1 MHHGEIKSAREREHE
16 DSGVAEKNPDRM
28 GQENEESTE
37 SRCSSLSVNVQDIPF
52 YLLSKVCSRLNSGDE
67 MYYKD
72 VQTLGKLMGFNEDVM
87 GSLVQKKNPSS
98 ELLNLWCSETHQ
110 ATVGSFIEILRRL
123 DRMDVVEILEDW
135 VKLNNDPK

>member
-1 MHHGEIKSAREREHE
+1 MQHGEIKSASEREHE

-52 YLLSKVCSRLNSGDE
+52 YLLGKVCSILN
-67 MYYKD
+67 KD
-72 VQTLGKLMGFNEDVM
+72 VQTLGKLMGFNDDVM

-110 ATVGSFIEILRRL
+110 ATVGSFIELLRRL

-135 VKLNNDPK
+135 VKNYAPK

>member
-1 MHHGEIKSAREREHE
+1 MQHGEIKSAREREHE

-72 VQTLGKLMGFNEDVM
+72 VQTLGKMMGFNEDVM

-98 ELLNLWCSETHQ
+98 ELLKLWCNETHQ
-110 ATVGSFIEILRRL
+110 ATVGSFIEILRCL
-123 DRMDVVEILEDW
+123 DRMDVVGILEDW
-135 VKLNNDPK
+135 VKLNNAPK

>member
-1 MHHGEIKSAREREHE
+1 MQHGEIKSAREREHE

-37 SRCSSLSVNVQDIPF
+37 SGCSSLSVNVQDIPF
-52 YLLSKVCSRLNSGDE
+52 YLLGKVCSRLNSGDE

-98 ELLNLWCSETHQ
+98 ELLDLWCSETHQ

>member
-1 MHHGEIKSAREREHE
+1 MQHGEIKSAREREHE

-52 YLLSKVCSRLNSGDE
+52 YLLGKVCSRLNSGDE

-98 ELLNLWCSETHQ
+98 ELLDLWCSETHQ